1 MATPG
6 KIPNANEL
14 KYNEHK
20 EKPITEVAQVS
31 DDVKSAEE
39 RMAKYYEKKEKE
51 ASEAY
56 KKVLYENPPPLSD
69 EEIQRRKNFWRTNG
83 TQYR

>member
-39 RMAKYYEKKEKE
+39 RMAKYYEEKEKQ
-51 ASEAY
+51 ASEDY
-56 KKVLYENPPPLSD
+56 QKTLYESPPPPTD
-69 EEIQRRKNFWRTNG
+69 EEILRRKNLWRTNRS
-83 TQYR
+83 QYR